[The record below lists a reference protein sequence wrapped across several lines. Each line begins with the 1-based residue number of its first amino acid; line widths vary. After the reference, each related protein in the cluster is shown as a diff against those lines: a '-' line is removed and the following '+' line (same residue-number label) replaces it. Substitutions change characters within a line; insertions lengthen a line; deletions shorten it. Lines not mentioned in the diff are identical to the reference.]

1 MANGFLFFVA
11 PAIKFMRKTVLFLK
25 FILLSNRNDFTKVS
39 SRNDFTKNYRLW
51 LLLPLLLCLLC
62 EEDECEVDECDFEC
76 DEVVLECD
84 FDDDECDFDEDL

>member
-1 MANGFLFFVA
+1 MVFCSLWLLRSSFEKDGIV
-11 PAIKFMRKTVLFLK
+11 LK